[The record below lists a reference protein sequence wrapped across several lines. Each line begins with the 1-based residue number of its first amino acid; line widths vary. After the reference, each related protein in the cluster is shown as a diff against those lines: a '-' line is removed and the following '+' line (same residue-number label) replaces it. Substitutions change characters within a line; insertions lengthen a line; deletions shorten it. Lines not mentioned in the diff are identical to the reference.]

1 MIWLCTHLFEKIAF
15 LLSMSTKADDKHF
28 HHQTRKMDRRNLN
41 TSEVLEL
48 VLEDGSDD
56 DNDMHFQFE
65 ESNDEEDSDE
75 DTDRHV
81 LVGDLQCEETQV
93 DDEVDLDLEK
103 KLKHAKTWVGSKPV
117 FLFQMIIL
125 EKLKA

>member
-93 DDEVDLDLEK
+93 DDEVDLDYF
-103 KLKHAKTWVGSKPV
+103 VP
-117 FLFQMIIL
+117 
-125 EKLKA
+125 

>member
-28 HHQTRKMDRRNLN
+28 HHQTRKMDCRNLN

-93 DDEVDLDLEK
+93 DDEVDLGYF
-103 KLKHAKTWVGSKPV
+103 VP
-117 FLFQMIIL
+117 
-125 EKLKA
+125 

>member
-1 MIWLCTHLFEKIAF
+1 MK
-15 LLSMSTKADDKHF
+15 
-28 HHQTRKMDRRNLN
+28 
-41 TSEVLEL
+41 LEL
-48 VLEDGSDD
+48 GLEDGSDD

-93 DDEVDLDLEK
+93 DDEVDLDLFCAVK
-103 KLKHAKTWVGSKPV
+103 KVETC
-117 FLFQMIIL
+117 
-125 EKLKA
+125 